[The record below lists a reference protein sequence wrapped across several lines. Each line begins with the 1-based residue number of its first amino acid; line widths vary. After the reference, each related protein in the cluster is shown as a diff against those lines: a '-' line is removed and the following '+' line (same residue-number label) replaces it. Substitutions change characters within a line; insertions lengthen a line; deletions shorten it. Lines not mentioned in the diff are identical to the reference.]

1 MASKKARV
9 TEEHLAEAARLRSL
23 WEKSNHGLSQ
33 QVFGEKFGIGN
44 QSAVGQFLRGQTPL
58 SMKAAVGFARG
69 LHCNLTD
76 ISPRLAL
83 EIVEGSRL
91 LTGEPVPHN
100 LDFGGR
106 GGNIVGIPVVGEA
119 WISSNSIEI
128 DPIVDAGY
136 VVGSGVHEDGYALKV
151 RGDGGSPAIKD
162 GQFLVLERYGNPAFS
177 DYCLVEAHSL
187 PNGQALLEYLADR
200 DESYSFQTLDHDR
213 MTLAKADITEMH
225 SVVAVVSSTRWRAP
239 PKTGLLEEEFL
250 PKSSNTVDNR

>member
-1 MASKKARV
+1 M
-9 TEEHLAEAARLRSL
+9 AEATRLRAL

-33 QVFGEKFGIGN
+33 QVFGEKYGIGN

-69 LHCNLTD
+69 LQCNLTD

-91 LTGEPVPHN
+91 LTGEPVPHS

-106 GGNIVGIPVVGEA
+106 GGNVVGIPVEGEV
-119 WISSNSIEI
+119 WINDHSVSI
-128 DPIVDAGY
+128 DSVSDGGY

-151 RGDGGSPAIKD
+151 RGDGGSPAIKA

-177 DYCLVEAHSL
+177 DYCLVEANSL
-187 PNGQALLEYLADR
+187 QTGQALLEFLAER
-200 DESYSFQTLDHDR
+200 DDSYSFQTLEGDR
-213 MTLAKADITEMH
+213 LTLASQDVSEIH
-225 SVVAVVSSTRWRAP
+225 PVVAVVSPTRWRAP

-250 PKSSNTVDNR
+250 PKQ